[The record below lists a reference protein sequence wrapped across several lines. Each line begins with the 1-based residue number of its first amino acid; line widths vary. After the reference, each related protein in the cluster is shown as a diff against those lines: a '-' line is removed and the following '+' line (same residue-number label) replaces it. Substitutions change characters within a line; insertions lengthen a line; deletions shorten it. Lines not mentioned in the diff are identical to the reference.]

1 MSKRT
6 IAILGATGSIGT
18 QTLDLVRRYPD
29 RFEASALVAHS
40 SAEKLFEL
48 VREFRPKVAALAVE
62 PADIPEDVRF
72 CEWIFGS
79 GCAVKAIQA
88 AKPQD
93 ALCAIVGI
101 AGLDAVWA
109 ALDVCER
116 VLLANKE
123 ALVTGGDLVMDK
135 AARLGKPMLPVDSEH
150 SAIFQC
156 LQARQGNPVLRLH
169 LTASGGALR
178 DWTADRMR
186 TATVRDVLA
195 HPTWRMGGKIT
206 VDCATMVNK
215 GLEVIEAH
223 HLFQMPEDRINVV
236 VHPQSV
242 IHSMIEF
249 EDGAVLAQLGNPDMR
264 GPIGYAMGYP
274 ERLPYDARPLDFA
287 ALGHLTFVAPD
298 LTRFPCLKMAYEA
311 LTAGGSMPV
320 VLNGANEAAVAA
332 FLREQIPF
340 GRISEIIEETLE
352 RSPRTEIACIGDV
365 HAADAAA
372 RKIAAEIIGR
382 LSC

>member
-1 MSKRT
+1 
-6 IAILGATGSIGT
+6 
-18 QTLDLVRRYPD
+18 
-29 RFEASALVAHS
+29 
-40 SAEKLFEL
+40 
-48 VREFRPKVAALAVE
+48 
-62 PADIPEDVRF
+62 
-72 CEWIFGS
+72 
-79 GCAVKAIQA
+79 
-88 AKPQD
+88 
-93 ALCAIVGI
+93 
-101 AGLDAVWA
+101 
-109 ALDVCER
+109 
-116 VLLANKE
+116 
-123 ALVTGGDLVMDK
+123 
-135 AARLGKPMLPVDSEH
+135 
-150 SAIFQC
+150 
-156 LQARQGNPVLRLH
+156 
-169 LTASGGALR
+169 
-178 DWTADRMR
+178 
-186 TATVRDVLA
+186 
-195 HPTWRMGGKIT
+195 
-206 VDCATMVNK
+206 MVNK

-223 HLFQMPEDRINVV
+223 HLFQVPPERINVV

-287 ALGHLTFVAPD
+287 TLGQLTFAAPD
-298 LTRFPCLKMAYEA
+298 LTRFPCLKMAYDA
-311 LTAGGSMPV
+311 LRAGGSMPV

-340 GRISEIIEETLE
+340 GCISEIIEETLE

>member
-1 MSKRT
+1 MSKRS

-18 QTLDLVRRYPD
+18 QALDLVRRHPD
-29 RFEASALVAHS
+29 RFEASVLVAHS
-40 SAEKLFEL
+40 SAEKLFDL
-48 VREFRPKVAALAVE
+48 VREFRPKVAGLCVE
-62 PADIPEDVRF
+62 PEHLPEDVRF
-72 CEWIFGS
+72 CEWIFGAD
-79 GCAVKAIQA
+79 CPVKAIQA
-88 AKPQD
+88 ARPQD

-123 ALVTGGDLVMDK
+123 ALVTGGNLVMEK
-135 AARLGKPMLPVDSEH
+135 AARLNKPMLPVDSEH

-156 LQARQGNPVLRLH
+156 LQARQGNPVRWLH

-178 DWTADRMR
+178 EWTAEQMR

-195 HPTWRMGGKIT
+195 HPTWNMGGKIT

-215 GLEVIEAH
+215 GLEIIEAH
-223 HLFQMPEDRINVV
+223 YLFDMPVDRINVV

-249 EDGAVLAQLGNPDMR
+249 EDGAVLAQLGRPDMR
-264 GPIGYAMGYP
+264 GPIGYAMGFP
-274 ERLPYDARPLDFA
+274 ERIPYGAQPLDFA
-287 ALGHLTFVAPD
+287 QLGQLTFAAPD
-298 LTRFPCLKMAYEA
+298 YNRFPCLKMAQDA
-311 LTAGGSMPV
+311 LRAGGSMPV
-320 VLNGANEAAVAA
+320 ALNGANEAAVAA

-340 GRISEIIEETLE
+340 GGIAPVILETLE
-352 RSPRTEIACIGDV
+352 RTVRSEITCIGDV
-365 HAADAAA
+365 YAADAEA
-372 RKIAAEIIGR
+372 RDIASECIGR